1 MKIETILKRKENL
14 ILYTFTGD
22 NNLRRVKEDPEDY
35 LKLIKKLLNEITNI
49 PKCHLVLTSL
59 LPSLETNH
67 LCKYVFKEVSES
79 IKNITLKYGPERAS
93 FINLNKAFLHAG
105 KIKYELYEDGVH
117 LNTAGAKE
125 LASRIVNHLKYI
137 PKMK

>member
-1 MKIETILKRKENL
+1 M
-14 ILYTFTGD
+14 
-22 NNLRRVKEDPEDY
+22 
-35 LKLIKKLLNEITNI
+35 KLIKKLLNEITNI